1 MFANLPD
8 ESRNAIRS
16 MFPVAEPADISDVIV
31 FLAGPQARWINAV
44 TVGTNNGVVLN

>member
-1 MFANLPD
+1 MFTKLPD
-8 ESRNAIRS
+8 EHREAIRS
-16 MFPVAEPADISDVIV
+16 MYPVGEPSDIADVIV